1 VEDQVEVNSA
11 SDVAKKALQRS
22 KVWLPWIMHMEAD
35 LLDSVGEIRPG
46 ESEVL

>member
-1 VEDQVEVNSA
+1 VEDQAKVNSA
-11 SDVAKKALQRS
+11 PDIVKEALQRS

-35 LLDSVGEIRPG
+35 LLDSLGDIWPG